1 MGQKG
6 VDFVAKTV
14 EKVRFLPKQ
23 PKALRV
29 AAYARVSSGKD
40 AMLNSL
46 SAQISY
52 YNEYIQN
59 HPGWLYCG
67 VYSDAAKTGTKENR
81 DGFQRLLEAC
91 RAGEVDLVLT
101 KSISRFA
108 RNTVTLLSMVREL
121 TALGVDIYFER
132 ENLHSTG
139 SDGELMLAI
148 LASFAQEE
156 SRSASENQLWRVRKN
171 FEEGIPWHGIMLG
184 YRMENGRYEIVPEEA
199 ELVRRIFNDY
209 LSGMGYQAIAK
220 QLNEEGIPSS
230 WGSKWIDSAVQKLLC
245 NYAYT
250 GNLLLQKTFRENH
263 LTKRQVLN
271 RGEQPMYHAEHTH
284 EAIIS
289 METFMAVQEEKA
301 RRTEKYS
308 KKEYAKTVYPFTHL
322 LRCANCGR
330 YYRRKTTATGPV
342 WICSTF
348 NTKGKSACPSKQ
360 IPEGTLIAVT
370 AELLGVEQFT
380 EELLRRVVDHVEVY
394 NGNAL
399 VFHRKDGT
407 QATHTW
413 KDRSRSESWTPERRE
428 AAKQKRLQQKE
439 N

>member
-1 MGQKG
+1 M
-6 VDFVAKTV
+6 AKTI
-14 EKVRFLPKQ
+14 EKVQFLPKQ
-23 PKALRV
+23 PKPLRV

-46 SAQISY
+46 SAQVSY
-52 YNEYIQN
+52 YNDYIQH
-59 HPGWLYCG
+59 HPGWVFSG
-67 VYSDAAKTGTKENR
+67 VYSDAAKTGTKESR
-81 DGFQRLLEAC
+81 DGFQRLLAAC
-91 RAGEVDLVLT
+91 RAGEIDMVIT

-121 TALGVDIYFER
+121 TALGINVYFER
-132 ENLHSTG
+132 ENLNSTG
-139 SDGELMLAI
+139 TDGELMLSI

-171 FEEGIPWHGIMLG
+171 FEEGIPWHGLMLG
-184 YRMENGRYEIVPEEA
+184 YKLENGRYEIVPEEA
-199 ELVRRIFNDY
+199 AVVRRIFNDY

-220 QLNEEGIPSS
+220 QLNEESIPSS
-230 WGSKWIDSAVQKLLC
+230 WGTMWIDSAVQKLLC

-271 RGEQPMYHAEHTH
+271 RGEQPMFHAEHTH
-284 EAIIS
+284 EPIIS

-301 RRTEKYS
+301 RRTEKYC
-308 KKEYAKTVYPFTHL
+308 KKEYSKAVYPFTHL

-330 YYRRKTTATGPV
+330 HYRRKTTATGPV

-348 NTKGKSACPSKQ
+348 NTKGKAACPSKQ
-360 IPEGTLIAVT
+360 IPENTLTAVT
-370 AELLGVEQFT
+370 AEVLGMEQFT
-380 EELLRRVVDHVEVY
+380 TELLRRMVDHIEVQ
-394 NGNAL
+394 NGNSLIYHMADDST
-399 VFHRKDGT
+399 VTRI
-407 QATHTW
+407 W
-413 KDRSRSESWTPERRE
+413 KDRSRSESWTAERRE
-428 AAKQKRLQQKE
+428 AARQKRLEQKE